1 MLSSFK
7 VSGPKTYTAEQIRLY
22 IKVLSGAP
30 IGPEFLVPFH
40 LSEVIN
46 PLEEV
51 TSIQKAD
58 EIKTRCMVLASSID
72 DPGAGEGLYAGKS
85 FKEGHVLGKYWGCLA
100 LVLDSEVDKFNWFGY
115 ENRALLL
122 KAQPFLHT
130 ELGPARLY
138 VVGSLNCAM
147 TYMNT
152 VEDNTTWQECAQTN
166 FFRNRNKE
174 YIEDPKCTLNCIFEE
189 VASPH
194 YNAKT
199 NTFTSWEVFVEW
211 VFNGPTQ
218 SVLTDGVEHAEEVYA
233 CYSKEFTWAHPKLK
247 CKK

>member
-1 MLSSFK
+1 MPVLSSFK

-22 IKVLSGAP
+22 IKVLSGSP
-30 IGPEFLVPFH
+30 IGPEFLVPFY

-100 LVLDSEVDKFNWFGY
+100 LVLDSEVDKYNWFGY

-152 VEDNTTWQECAQTN
+152 VEDKNVCRQTSSGTVIRSILKTQNALSTVFSKKWPHHITTQRQTHSRLGK
-166 FFRNRNKE
+166 FLWSGFSTDLRR
-174 YIEDPKCTLNCIFEE
+174 
-189 VASPH
+189 
-194 YNAKT
+194 
-199 NTFTSWEVFVEW
+199 VF
-211 VFNGPTQ
+211 
-218 SVLTDGVEHAEEVYA
+218 
-233 CYSKEFTWAHPKLK
+233 
-247 CKK
+247 

>member
-1 MLSSFK
+1 
-7 VSGPKTYTAEQIRLY
+7 
-22 IKVLSGAP
+22 
-30 IGPEFLVPFH
+30 
-40 LSEVIN
+40 
-46 PLEEV
+46 
-51 TSIQKAD
+51 
-58 EIKTRCMVLASSID
+58 MVLASSID

-152 VEDNTTWQECAQTN
+152 VEDNTTCKNVRIQTSSGTVIRSILKTQN
-166 FFRNRNKE
+166 ALSTVFSK
-174 YIEDPKCTLNCIFEE
+174 KW
-189 VASPH
+189 PH
-194 YNAKT
+194 HIITQRQTHSHLGKFLCSEFST
-199 NTFTSWEVFVEW
+199 DLRRVF
-211 VFNGPTQ
+211 
-218 SVLTDGVEHAEEVYA
+218 
-233 CYSKEFTWAHPKLK
+233 
-247 CKK
+247 